1 MARVLFIGNSHTYLH
16 YMPEMLERLSAAG
29 GTAEKILADQ
39 VTGEG
44 ADLAWHWNNFPTRAR
59 IRSADWDY
67 VVLQDRS
74 GGPLEGK
81 ERLFSHARKL
91 HALIREQGAR
101 TVFYMTWALR
111 DHPGT
116 QAEIAVVY
124 ADIADELR
132 ALLAPVGLAWQRVLR
147 QQPDFPLYHRDGRH
161 ASATGAYLTACVFY
175 GLLQKKS
182 PLGLSG
188 TLMLHGKPKVNL
200 PPEVAA
206 MLQKAAWESLER
218 SSGHRNL
225 KGNHSPSTENRT
237 PSTVNSLRTY
247 HGRKQAHTDDAG

>member
-1 MARVLFIGNSHTYLH
+1 MIRVLFIGNSHTYLH
-16 YMPEMLERLSAAG
+16 YMPEMLEKLSTG
-29 GTAEKILADQ
+29 GTAEKILVDQ

-59 IRSADWDY
+59 IRSAEWSH

-74 GGPLEGK
+74 GGPLEKK

-111 DHPGT
+111 DHPET
-116 QAEIAVVY
+116 QAKIARVY
-124 ADIADELR
+124 GEIADELR
-132 ALLAPVGLAWQRVLR
+132 ALLAPVGLSWQRVLQ

-161 ASATGAYLTACVFY
+161 ASAVGAYLTACVFH

-182 PLGLSG
+182 PLGLPGS
-188 TLMLHGKPKVNL
+188 LVLHGKQKVNL
-200 PPEVAA
+200 TPEDAA
-206 MLQKAAWESLER
+206 LLQQAAWETLNAE
-218 SSGHRNL
+218 
-225 KGNHSPSTENRT
+225 T
-237 PSTVNSLRTY
+237 
-247 HGRKQAHTDDAG
+247 GR